1 MDFLSTW
8 WNGLEPLTRWFFGVA
23 IFFSIFFLWQLIM
36 SFVGLTGG
44 DGALDS
50 HVESTD
56 VHHTPSDA
64 DASVAAF
71 KLLSFRSILAFF
83 TLFFWSGALSL
94 QSHAALTKALG
105 FAMVWGLAAMSVV
118 ALLLY
123 LMKRM
128 TETGNLRYSTCVG
141 ADATVYLDIPAGGV
155 GEVRMLCSG
164 VMTHLKARAATSGG
178 LKAGTTVRVVKLLGI
193 DTVEVTDVKSLANN
207 EGKAVAS

>member
-1 MDFLSTW
+1 MEFINTW
-8 WNGLEPLTRWFFGVA
+8 WAGLEPLTRWFFGVA

-50 HVESTD
+50 HVGSTD
-56 VHHTPSDA
+56 VHNSPSDA

-83 TLFFWSGALSL
+83 TLFFWSGSLSL
-94 QSHAALTKALG
+94 QNHAPLAKALG
-105 FAMVWGLAAMSVV
+105 LAMVWGLAAMFLV

-141 ADATVYLDIPAGGV
+141 AEATVYLDIPAGGV

-164 VMTHLKARAATSGG
+164 VMTHMKARAAADVAF
-178 LKAGTTVRVVKLLGI
+178 KAGKAVRVVKLLGL
-193 DTVEVTDVKSLANN
+193 DMVEVTDTNSPVTS